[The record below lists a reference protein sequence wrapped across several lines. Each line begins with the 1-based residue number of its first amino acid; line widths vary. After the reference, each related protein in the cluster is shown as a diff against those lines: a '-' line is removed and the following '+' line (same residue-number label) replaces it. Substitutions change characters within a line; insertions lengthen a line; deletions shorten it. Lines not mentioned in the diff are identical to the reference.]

1 MGPVEQKSPK
11 KSIPKLGKVKTN
23 HQVIAIIKKQVI
35 ATIKKQVIADIKTGD
50 RKY

>member
-23 HQVIAIIKKQVI
+23 HQVIANKRTGGRKYKKQVI
-35 ATIKKQVIADIKTGD
+35 TNIKK
-50 RKY
+50 R